1 MLEDSSLHILD
12 KSAWLRLSEDK
23 ILARQQ
29 LLQLSPQA
37 AQSALNSV
45 IDPVLLKPDFSQGF
59 EFNSWSLVDDMVE
72 D

>member
-1 MLEDSSLHILD
+1 MLEDSDLHILD
-12 KSAWLRLSEDK
+12 KSAWLRLSQEK
-23 ILARQQ
+23 IMARQQ

-45 IDPVLLKPDFSQGF
+45 IDPALLKPDFSRGC
-59 EFNSWSLVDDMVE
+59 EFNAWSLVDDLVE